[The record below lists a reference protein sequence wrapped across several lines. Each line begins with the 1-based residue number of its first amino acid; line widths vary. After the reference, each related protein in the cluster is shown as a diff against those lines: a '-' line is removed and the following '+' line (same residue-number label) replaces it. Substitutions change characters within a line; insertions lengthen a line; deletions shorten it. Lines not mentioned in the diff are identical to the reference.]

1 MSFEFLFEPVEDLDA
16 WITGFFEGAPLL
28 PAASALLIVGV
39 GCVLTARAV
48 PGVV

>member
-1 MSFEFLFEPVEDLDA
+1 M
-16 WITGFFEGAPLL
+16 

-39 GCVLTARAV
+39 GCVLTLKAV